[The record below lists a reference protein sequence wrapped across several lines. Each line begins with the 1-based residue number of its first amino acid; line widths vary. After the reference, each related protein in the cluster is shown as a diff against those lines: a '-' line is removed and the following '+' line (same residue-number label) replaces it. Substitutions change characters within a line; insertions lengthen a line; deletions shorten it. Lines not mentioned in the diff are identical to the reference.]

1 MRVCVSGA
9 AGHLARVLLPRLC
22 ADPRITDVVG
32 IDVGTVAFT
41 HPKLASIRAD
51 LADPAALAAA
61 RDADALVHL
70 AFVVLRGRTPAAE
83 MRRVNVEASRRLV
96 EAARGRV
103 VHVSS
108 ASVYG
113 SGEALLECA
122 PLAPLPGFLYAEH
135 KAALERAVAASRA
148 DAAVLRPHIVLGPNA
163 LPLLK
168 QLLRLPAYP
177 RLPDPQ
183 PLLQAVHEDDV
194 ADAIVRVLHADA
206 RGAYNI
212 AHPRTFTWKSLVLAN
227 APRARAWPLPV
238 LAAGLRLAWR
248 LTGWGGEPGWLAGAP
263 YPLTIDCTR
272 AQRDLGWAAARDP
285 LGVA

>member
-9 AGHLARVLLPRLC
+9 AGHLARALLPRLC
-22 ADPRITDVVG
+22 GDPRIAGITG
-32 IDVGTVAFT
+32 IDVAPAAFA
-41 HPKLASIRAD
+41 HPKLAFVRAD

-70 AFVVLRGRTPAAE
+70 AFVVLRGRTPAAA
-83 MRRVNVEASRRLV
+83 MRRVNVEASRRLI

-113 SGEALLECA
+113 RGEALAESA
-122 PLAPLPGFLYAEH
+122 PLAPLRGFLYAEH
-135 KAALERAVAASRA
+135 KAALEGAVAAIRP
-148 DAAVLRPHIVLGPNA
+148 DAALVRPHIILGPHA

-168 QLLRLPAYP
+168 RLVRLPVYP

-206 RGAYNI
+206 RGAFNV
-212 AHPRTFTWKSLVLAN
+212 AHPRTFSWKSLVLAN
-227 APRARAWPLPV
+227 APHARALPLPL
-238 LAAGLRLAWR
+238 LAAGLRAAWS

-263 YPLTIDCTR
+263 HPLTIDSTR
-272 AQRDLGWAAARDP
+272 AQRELGWTATRDP
-285 LGVA
+285 LAAA